1 MEPILVYGA
10 TGYTGRL
17 VADALEASGRPYA
30 IAGRNRGALDAL
42 SKQLPSHPEVR
53 VADAGDRD
61 SLMRAFG
68 GMRAVVSTVGP
79 FRRWGMPV
87 VTAAVDLGIHY
98 VDTTGEQ
105 GFQMQVYEEL
115 HRRAISTGSTVVTGA
130 AYEFTFSYLGAAVL
144 HERSGPLLT
153 MSSYYQADGFHPT
166 IGTARTALAMLGDEL
181 VAFRD
186 GRLVP
191 LPTEPSAREVRFP
204 GEKESQWAI
213 VIPGGDAVML
223 PLDIPP
229 LQSACCHLLLPKFAA
244 KVLAPIF
251 HAQPKLRARL
261 TPARLARLD
270 SLLARFHRDP
280 TPAQR
285 AAVPWKVFVHGQTPT
300 GSHVFV
306 ASGSDVYAISGITA
320 AHTAIELADGHG
332 RDGGVMT
339 TGKALPAV
347 AFLDAMKRFGVKWEL
362 R

>member
-17 VADALEASGRPYA
+17 VADALEAAGRPYA
-30 IAGRNRGALDAL
+30 IAGRNRAALEDL
-42 SKQLPSHPEVR
+42 SRTLRSHPEVR
-53 VADAGDRD
+53 VADATDRE
-61 SLMRAFG
+61 SLMKAFG

-79 FRRWGMPV
+79 FRKWGMPV
-87 VTAAVDLGIHY
+87 VAAAVDLGVHY

-105 GFQMQVYEEL
+105 AYQMQVYEEL

-144 HERSGPLLT
+144 HERSGPLMT
-153 MSSYYQADGFHPT
+153 MSSYYEAEGFHPSL
-166 IGTARTALAMLGDEL
+166 GTARTALAMLGDEL

-186 GRLVP
+186 GKLIP

-204 GEKESQWAI
+204 GEKQSHWAI

-223 PLDIPP
+223 PLDIPQ
-229 LQSACCHLLLPKFAA
+229 LQSTSCHLLLPKFPA
-244 KVLAPIF
+244 KVLAPVF
-251 HAQPKLRARL
+251 HAQPKLRAKL
-261 TPARLARLD
+261 TPSRLARLD
-270 SLLARFHRDP
+270 ALLARFHRDP
-280 TPAQR
+280 TPGQR

-306 ASGSDVYAISGITA
+306 ASGSDVYGISGITA
-320 AHTAIELADGHG
+320 AHTAIELADGRG

-339 TGKALPAV
+339 TGKALAAV
-347 AFLDAMKRFGVKWEL
+347 PFLDAMKKFGVKWEL